1 MKGSDKG
8 KERPTKLGASS
19 RRANAKDNPPKKR
32 ARKRAAESQPNA
44 IASTTLPE
52 SQPADS
58 AQAEAAGDVDPT

>member
-8 KERPTKLGASS
+8 KELPTKLNASF

-44 IASTTLPE
+44 AASTTLPK
-52 SQPADS
+52 SQTADPA
-58 AQAEAAGDVDPT
+58 QPEAAVDADPT